1 MVEKTF
7 SNLKEHLNKRRTLVS
22 SEQSLNGKLFVQI
35 IALMFLSY
43 IKMQMQITELMKDYT
58 IGSLLDKLDVPECFE
73 EPDRSLRVGE
83 ELEKQKDICTKLDI
97 Q

>member
-1 MVEKTF
+1 
-7 SNLKEHLNKRRTLVS
+7 
-22 SEQSLNGKLFVQI
+22 
-35 IALMFLSY
+35 
-43 IKMQMQITELMKDYT
+43 MQMQITELMKDYT